1 MVRKI
6 FKSGNSI
13 VVSIPKEMLDSL
25 NMAEGAEVD
34 VEFDESRKVI
44 TIAPTEITVRSV
56 DQTFARQI
64 DEFILQYRPALE
76 ALARA

>member
-34 VEFDESRKVI
+34 VEFDELRKVI
-44 TIAPTEITVRSV
+44 TIAPTEITVRNV
-56 DQTFARQI
+56 DETFARQI

>member
-34 VEFDESRKVI
+34 VEFDELRKVI
-44 TIAPTEITVRSV
+44 TIAPTEIPVRNV
-56 DQTFARQI
+56 DETFARQI